1 MIQEWQAL
9 VKELKPLRLMW
20 WANFDYWSV
29 QGPIWAMAKLDKAS
43 DIGRWF
49 SWGPENCSGIPPCY
63 GDPVPVPNVGCAQG
77 SWRSEGGGKGVP
89 SKGVASVLA
98 SFGSSEYAE
107 YLADA
112 MANSWTRNL
121 GIDGYTIDCS
131 AK

>member
-1 MIQEWQAL
+1 
-9 VKELKPLRLMW
+9 MW

-29 QGPIWAMAKLDKAS
+29 QGPVWALAKLDKTS
-43 DIGRWF
+43 DVGRWF
-49 SWGPENCSGIPPCY
+49 SWGPANCSGIPACY
-63 GDPVPVPNVGCAQG
+63 GDPIPVGKVGCAQG
-77 SWRSEGGGKGVP
+77 SWGSEGGGQGIP
-89 SKGVASVLA
+89 SVLA
-98 SFGSSEYAE
+98 SFGSPAYAE